1 MEMVICV
8 QRYFSTIKIAD
19 KFLLNNDDLYHIKTV
34 MRMRPWDRIE
44 VVYQKEMYICEL
56 NDKYEV
62 KIIEKKTNE
71 NNQLKEITLVV
82 PLVKEQK
89 MALILQKSTELGVAR
104 IIPVQTERSII
115 KLDEN
120 KEHKKIIRWQKI
132 IKEAS
137 EQSKRLDIP
146 VLSTVKSFEQL
157 KELDGLRIVCSTAQN
172 TNTLK
177 SVLKSNRNYDKITVL
192 MGPEGG
198 LTLAEEEKLVS
209 YGFIR
214 VTLGSLIM
222 RVETVPMF
230 ILSALNYENME

>member
-8 QRYFSTIKIAD
+8 QRYFSTTKIAD
-19 KFLLNNDDLYHIKTV
+19 KFLLNSDDLYHIKTV

-89 MALILQKSTELGVAR
+89 MDLILQKSTELGVAR
-104 IIPVQTERSII
+104 IIPVQTERSVI